1 MLAVTHQYHLKT
13 MHESENKGQFVTF
26 AGECILLGY
35 MATKPARK
43 IEQVMAMILGRI
55 MVKNNCEHLF
65 CTSQDK
71 VQQIMKAAENVFH
84 VRLLQSKDLYQQ

>member
-1 MLAVTHQYHLKT
+1 

-26 AGECILLGY
+26 AGEGILLGY
-35 MATKPARK
+35 TATKPARK

-55 MVKNNCEHLF
+55 MVKNNCEHLL

-71 VQQIMKAAENVFH
+71 VQQIVKAAENVFH
-84 VRLLQSKDLYQQ
+84 VRLLLSKDLYQQ